1 MPGRKRHVTEI
12 DGPSYLL
19 EQVLHGEEGQ
29 DFTRST
35 LTDGTEVIG
44 VGDGIC
50 FERSATGATTVQ
62 FARKPKAKRQGKYHA
77 IDVLTP
83 AAKPNVG
90 YSVCGVYSFYLTGDN
105 SRVDCKHCL
114 KRLATRQK

>member
-83 AAKPNVG
+83 RRKAERRIQRLRRLLEIGRA
-90 YSVCGVYSFYLTGDN
+90 SCRE
-105 SRVDCKHCL
+105 RV
-114 KRLATRQK
+114 